1 MFFLYINK
9 LLGFDK
15 FVDLVLMLSFPADN
29 EENLNEQLER
39 LLRILREF
47 CADPILC
54 DYVIDALWEKCSA
67 MKVSH
72 LFLVELAG
80 VYDQF
85 VPYLKN
91 LKLFFS
97 RDKFLEL

>member
-1 MFFLYINK
+1 
-9 LLGFDK
+9 
-15 FVDLVLMLSFPADN
+15 VDLVLTFSFPADN

-72 LFLVELAG
+72 LILFKFAG

-85 VPYLKN
+85 DTLLTKSETFPPT
-91 LKLFFS
+91 
-97 RDKFLEL
+97 